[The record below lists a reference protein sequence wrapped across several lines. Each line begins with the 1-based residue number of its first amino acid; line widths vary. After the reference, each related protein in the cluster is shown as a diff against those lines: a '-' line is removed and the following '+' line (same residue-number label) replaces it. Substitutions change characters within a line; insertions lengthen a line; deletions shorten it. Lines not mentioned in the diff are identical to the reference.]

1 MITSRLC
8 TEKLDQNG
16 EFCRAQC
23 STFSA
28 VITPC
33 SHRFRA
39 VSQRLHPWPFV
50 LRENESL
57 FHVYVQLVDC
67 VLHCRHMKPPSL
79 MPNSASL
86 EVDLPPADDAVAS
99 AKPASSQTCPHP
111 LGQRSKANRRSPP
124 SLGFC
129 PGSGSH
135 AEASRGWLWR
145 AWRPADTPAGTDP

>member
-50 LRENESL
+50 PRKNESL
-57 FHVYVQLVDC
+57 I
-67 VLHCRHMKPPSL
+67 
-79 MPNSASL
+79 
-86 EVDLPPADDAVAS
+86 
-99 AKPASSQTCPHP
+99 
-111 LGQRSKANRRSPP
+111 
-124 SLGFC
+124 
-129 PGSGSH
+129 
-135 AEASRGWLWR
+135 SRLCSVG
-145 AWRPADTPAGTDP
+145 